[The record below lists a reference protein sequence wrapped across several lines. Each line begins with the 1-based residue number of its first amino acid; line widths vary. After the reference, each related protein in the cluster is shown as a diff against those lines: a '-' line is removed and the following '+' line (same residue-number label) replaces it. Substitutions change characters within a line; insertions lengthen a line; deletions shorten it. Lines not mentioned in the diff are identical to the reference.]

1 MRILSRYV
9 LVRFFTWFAIS
20 FALLCAVAAS
30 ADLLMEFERVQEL
43 RAEGVDPI
51 VYLMMRLP
59 AMHFRYLI
67 PVAAFAAALITLGTA
82 SLGLEIVAAKAGG
95 VSPYRLMLPVLAG
108 AALLTAVTWVV
119 NDTLVVRATHFV
131 ERPEDDDRPEIVFRA
146 GSFWYHRG
154 RTIYKI
160 RRADPTLSRLFGVSV
175 YERDASDR
183 LVRSIHA
190 RKVSVEGP
198 ESWRF
203 FNATIRTFDPDAP
216 DHPPGFV
223 QKKEILLTVAAD
235 PDLGVLE
242 ADPKLLSSAD
252 LRSYIDARAAE
263 GDDTRVFAAILQE
276 RMAAPLT
283 VFLFVLLAIPAALQA
298 ERARTLATPA
308 LQGAALLVVYWFVSG
323 VASMVSSRGLH
334 GGEWAPWA
342 VVVAFALLGLVSVRR
357 VPA

>member
-9 LVRFFTWFAIS
+9 LLRFFTWFAIS
-20 FALLCAVAAS
+20 FALLCVIAAC

-43 RAEGVDPI
+43 RAQGVDPI

-67 PVAAFAAALITLGTA
+67 PVASFSAVLITLGTA
-82 SLGLEIVAAKAGG
+82 SLGLEVVAAKAGG
-95 VSPYRLMLPVLAG
+95 VSPHRLMLPVLAG
-108 AALLTAVTWVV
+108 AALLTGLTWVV

-131 ERPEDDDRPEIVFRA
+131 ERPEDSDRPEIVFRA

-160 RRADPTLSRLFGVSV
+160 RRADPTLSKLFGVSV
-175 YERDASDR
+175 YERDGKDR

-198 ESWRF
+198 DSWRLHD
-203 FNATIRTFDPDAP
+203 ATIRTFDPARP
-216 DHPPGFV
+216 DRPPGFA
-223 QKKEILLTVAAD
+223 QKAEFLLTVAED
-235 PDLGVLE
+235 PDLGVFE
-242 ADPKLLSSAD
+242 ADPKLLSTTD
-252 LRSYIDARAAE
+252 LRSYIAARKAE
-263 GDDTRVFAAILQE
+263 GDDTRVFDAVLQQ
-276 RMAAPLT
+276 RLAAPLT
-283 VFLFVLLAIPAALQA
+283 VLLFALLAIPAALQA

-308 LQGAALLVVYWFVSG
+308 LQGAGVLVVYWFVSG
-323 VASMVSSRGLH
+323 VASMISSRGLQ

-342 VVVAFALLGLVSVRR
+342 VVSGFAIVGLLRVSR